1 MDNNTKE
8 FIRHVKHECRRY
20 KMKFTKVKKNY
31 LSIDGNMVGG
41 YFSSN
46 PLEIAVAIGTSPD
59 RFNWL
64 DILVHEF
71 SHFEQWRDNDKTY
84 IGTDYKKTTADNIV
98 WNWIAGKD
106 YDENTVETCINK
118 MKLCE
123 LNCERRTV
131 KNIIKYSLPIDI
143 EDYIQK
149 ANAYIHEY
157 NYIKLTRRWNNPTKK
172 SATDIPEI
180 INAMP
185 KHLNGNYS
193 TMSKKIIALYDKHL
207 GYVDA

>member
-1 MDNNTKE
+1 MDNYTKQ
-8 FIRHVKHECRRY
+8 FIKHVKHECRRY
-20 KMKFTKVKKNY
+20 NMTLKKVQKNY
-31 LSIDGNMVGG
+31 ITIDGNIVCG
-41 YFSSN
+41 YFSN
-46 PLEIAVAIGTSPD
+46 DPLEIVIAVGETPRSFD
-59 RFNWL
+59 WL
-64 DILVHEF
+64 DVLVHEF

-98 WNWIAGKD
+98 WNWIAGKNYTSD
-106 YDENTVETCINK
+106 TVETCINK

-131 KNIIKYSLPIDI
+131 KNIIKYSLPINI
-143 EDYIQK
+143 TEYIQR

-180 INAMP
+180 IKAMP
-185 KHLNGNYS
+185 THLNGNYS
-193 TMSKKIIALYDKHL
+193 RIPKKIIDLYDKHL